1 MKRVVLLLIIIP
13 LLFSQAYVRIEKV
26 SLTPP
31 RITQKTDVT
40 VEVMPPEPPEGYYY
54 QYIWFVNGKR
64 LELNYPVLAAE
75 YFKKGDFVWAGVYL
89 KDDEDRLIDYKESL
103 RYRVADIPP
112 EIISSPPSAQGLKP
126 GEVYKYTIEVKD
138 EDDPPES
145 ITIKLKEAP
154 EDAVLKG
161 NVLEWKIPKKKGKFP
176 FTIVASDPDGG
187 SCAISFEI
195 SIGVKKVEKE
205 TEKK

>member
-1 MKRVVLLLIIIP
+1 MKRA
-13 LLFSQAYVRIEKV
+13 LLFLLMVPLVISQTYVRIERV
-26 SLTPP
+26 SLSPP

-40 VEVMPPEPPEGYYY
+40 AEVTPSIVPEGYVFEYV
-54 QYIWFVNGKR
+54 WFVNGKKI
-64 LELNYPVLAAE
+64 ELNYPSLSPD
-75 YFKKGDFVWAGVYL
+75 YFKKGNFVWVGVYL
-89 KDDEDRLIDYKESL
+89 KDKEGRVIDYKESL

-126 GEVYKYTIEVKD
+126 GEVYRYKIEVKD

-154 EDAVLKG
+154 EDAVLKE

-176 FTIVASDPDGG
+176 FTIIASDPDGG

-195 SIGVKKVEKE
+195 SIGVKKVKKEK
-205 TEKK
+205 